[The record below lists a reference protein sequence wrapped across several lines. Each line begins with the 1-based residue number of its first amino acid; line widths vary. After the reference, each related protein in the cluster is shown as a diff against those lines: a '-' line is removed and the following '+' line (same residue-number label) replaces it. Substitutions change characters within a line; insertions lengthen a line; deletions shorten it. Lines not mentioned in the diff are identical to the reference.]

1 MLRNTILAGVLG
13 IVSAS
18 SVLAQTACP
27 CAGGGGTRLTG
38 AGEIATLLRGNTV
51 CGILDSERWQEFHR
65 GGGGGGSGPLFE
77 MGNVPNGEEVGT
89 WDANNTGGQGRRITY
104 SYGTAGS
111 GGTYHYAVCQQ
122 GSNVHFCGQMF
133 GGRDITNATLVAGR
147 NSCGFPVA
155 NGSRARP

>member
-51 CGILDSERWQEFHR
+51 CGILGTERWQEFHR
-65 GGGGGGSGPLFE
+65 AGGALFE

-89 WDANNTGGQGRRITY
+89 WDPNNVGGERRITY
-104 SYGTAGS
+104 SYGAGGS
-111 GGTYHYAVCQQ
+111 GGVYSYAVCQQ
-122 GSNVHFCGQMF
+122 GSNVHFCGAMF
-133 GGRDITNATLVAGR
+133 GGRDVTNATLVAGR

-155 NGSRARP
+155 NGVRARP